1 MFALRYPKCTSS
13 ISRLRD
19 RVLFNYNIIKW
30 TTCAKFRLAELFFMN
45 VGWARGAG
53 GETWGVVGVV
63 RVSAADSAALI
74 DISEDGGVSRQ

>member
-1 MFALRYPKCTSS
+1 M
-13 ISRLRD
+13 
-19 RVLFNYNIIKW
+19 
-30 TTCAKFRLAELFFMN
+30 AELFFMN